1 MSLKSKLSRS
11 ELTIGSWVTLG
22 HPSIAEIMAA
32 AGFDWLVLDMEHSVL
47 ELSEVQSIIQV
58 LDGKQC
64 PAIVRLTSNHPDQIK
79 RVMDAGATGVMVPM
93 IKSAADARAA
103 VDGVYYPPRGQRGVG
118 LARAQGYGAS
128 FQAYRQWLED
138 NAVIVVMIEHV
149 DAVKAIDDI
158 LAVPGIDAYIIG
170 PYDLSGSMGRPG
182 DFNHPDVQAAIAQV
196 LQAGQRAQK
205 PGGIHVIEPDP
216 EALQQR
222 IQAGFNFLGYGLD
235 IRILD
240 SICRNHLQSIRAT
253 LENIMKKFVI
263 STSSFDLDNNPAI
276 QRLLQN
282 GFQAI
287 TNPHRRKL
295 TEDEIIE
302 LLSMAQVVGLIAG
315 IEPLT
320 ERVFQSASPLKV
332 ISRCGAGM
340 DSVDLAAAQETWHC
354 GAEHAG
360 SPRAS
365 GCRADDGI
373 HTDSPA
379 PNQPN

>member
-1 MSLKSKLSRS
+1 MSLKSKLTRS
-11 ELTIGSWVTLG
+11 KLTIGSWVTLG
-22 HPSIAEIMAA
+22 HPSIAEIMAT

-47 ELSEVQSIIQV
+47 ELSEVQTIIQV
-58 LDGKQC
+58 LDSKQC

-149 DAVKAIDDI
+149 DAVNAIDDI

-182 DFNHPDVQAAIAQV
+182 DLNHPDVQTAIAKT
-196 LQAGQRAQK
+196 LEAGRRAGK

-216 EALQQR
+216 AALQQR

-240 SICRNHLQSIRAT
+240 SICRNHLQTIRAA
-253 LENIMKKFVI
+253 L
-263 STSSFDLDNNPAI
+263 
-276 QRLLQN
+276 
-282 GFQAI
+282 
-287 TNPHRRKL
+287 
-295 TEDEIIE
+295 
-302 LLSMAQVVGLIAG
+302 
-315 IEPLT
+315 
-320 ERVFQSASPLKV
+320 
-332 ISRCGAGM
+332 
-340 DSVDLAAAQETWHC
+340 
-354 GAEHAG
+354 
-360 SPRAS
+360 
-365 GCRADDGI
+365 
-373 HTDSPA
+373 
-379 PNQPN
+379 